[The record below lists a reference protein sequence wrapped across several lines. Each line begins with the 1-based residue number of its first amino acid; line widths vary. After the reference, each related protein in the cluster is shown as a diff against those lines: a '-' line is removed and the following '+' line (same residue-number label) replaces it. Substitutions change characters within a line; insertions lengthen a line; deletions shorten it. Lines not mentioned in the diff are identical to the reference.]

1 MPGYKQHISCGFLCS
16 FLVLICFSF
25 GPFSL
30 ASVIEW
36 SLCTLLGSLFP
47 DIDIKSK
54 GQFIFYTLFFVLLFY
69 MIVLQKWIY
78 VSLLAMISYIPILS
92 KHRGIFH
99 NFWFITTLVIL
110 LLALVKYTYPDY
122 YILISYDAFFFMIGV
137 FSHLLLD
144 KGFLKTLKL

>member
-16 FLVLICFSF
+16 FLILVCFSF

-54 GQFIFYTLFFVLLFY
+54 GQFIFYALFSVLLFY
-69 MIVLQKWIY
+69 MIALQKWVY
-78 VSLLAMISYIPILS
+78 VSLLAMLSCIPILS

-99 NFWFITTLVIL
+99 NFWFVATLVIV
-110 LLALVKYTYPDY
+110 LLALVKYSYPGY
-122 YILISYDAFFFMIGV
+122 YTLISYDAFFFMIGV